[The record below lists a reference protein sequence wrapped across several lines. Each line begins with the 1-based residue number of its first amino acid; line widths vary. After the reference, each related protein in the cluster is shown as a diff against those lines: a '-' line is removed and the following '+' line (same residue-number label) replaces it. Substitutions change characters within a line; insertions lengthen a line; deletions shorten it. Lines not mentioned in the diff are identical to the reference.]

1 MAVHQAA
8 VVCVVVDMD
17 HLGQAMD
24 ADLAGDLKDNFIVQA
39 KGYTGRSDTIWT
51 MLNNLRTPAVHD
63 WLTRFS
69 AFCQK
74 SELAAEPLRLFCAEF
89 NLTVGAGLRRCFGA
103 PAGKRRNVML
113 DSSGQG
119 ARSYELT

>member
-1 MAVHQAA
+1 
-8 VVCVVVDMD
+8 
-17 HLGQAMD
+17 L
-24 ADLAGDLKDNFIVQA
+24 DNVIVQA

-89 NLTVGAGLRRCFGA
+89 NLTDEAGLR
-103 PAGKRRNVML
+103 PQML
-113 DSSGQG
+113 
-119 ARSYELT
+119 RSAS